1 LHSFCLAQLKHAH
14 HDLLTNNFFFT
25 WTRQL
30 DDEFSSLL
38 LKISDRKN
46 QLQLLEEKLTQIAKT
61 KEQKGHDLRMLE
73 RKLVVLLEA
82 QENELAAIRSRQQKK
97 ENSILKQTGA
107 ASKTNAM
114 STQHVELKPA
124 GTASQQVS
132 TFDSSNAS
140 KLMESTEAMMKFGFT
155 SMSMTYFTALNM
167 VKAMKSMSNQDI
179 PLSSS
184 EQISAT
190 LPGLQHSSEN
200 QSVQSMYTKKMKS
213 PVSYWSVDH
222 VVEWLKALSLGQYED
237 SFRDGSVDGP
247 FLCELTDDDLMN
259 VLGVEHK
266 LHRKK
271 LLLGISRLQ
280 SLNSNEG
287 TTDTKNEIQMS
298 STVSQRFFTYPIFC
312 CFVSWT
318 DPYDWFCFKSMQTA
332 ASSLSS
338 PLKSQ
343 ATTSLKGSSVDIT
356 SSSSK
361 VNLQQPLKL
370 QNVERERTTGEVSGV
385 LHILL
390 S

>member
-1 LHSFCLAQLKHAH
+1 MA
-14 HDLLTNNFFFT
+14 
-25 WTRQL
+25 
-30 DDEFSSLL
+30 
-38 LKISDRKN
+38 
-46 QLQLLEEKLTQIAKT
+46 QIAKT
-61 KEQKGHDLRMLE
+61 KEQKSHDLRMLE

-82 QENELAAIRSRQQKK
+82 QENELTAIRSRQQKK
-97 ENSILKQTGA
+97 ENSILKQGA
-107 ASKTNAM
+107 STTNAM

-124 GTASQQVS
+124 GTDYQHVS
-132 TFDSSNAS
+132 KFDSSNAS

-179 PLSSS
+179 PFSG
-184 EQISAT
+184 EQISAP

-271 LLLGISRLQ
+271 LLLGIARLR
-280 SLNSNEG
+280 SPNSNDG
-287 TTDTKNEIQMS
+287 TTNINNPTQMS
-298 STVSQRFFTYPIFC
+298 STVSQRFFTCPSFC
-312 CFVSWT
+312 CFVSWP
-318 DPYDWFCFKSMQTA
+318 DPYDIGFVSNQCR
-332 ASSLSS
+332 
-338 PLKSQ
+338 
-343 ATTSLKGSSVDIT
+343 
-356 SSSSK
+356 
-361 VNLQQPLKL
+361 LQHHPC
-370 QNVERERTTGEVSGV
+370 
-385 LHILL
+385 LHL
-390 S
+390 